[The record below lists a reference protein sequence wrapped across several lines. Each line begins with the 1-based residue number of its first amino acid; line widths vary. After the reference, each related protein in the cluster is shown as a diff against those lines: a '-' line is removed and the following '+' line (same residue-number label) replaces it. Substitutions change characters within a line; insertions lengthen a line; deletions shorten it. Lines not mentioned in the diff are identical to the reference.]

1 MLSAAS
7 HMHIEELQT
16 LHTSGEPPQRQATQ
30 RKQSLRTDCPI
41 RAARHSPFQTAA
53 FASTHTSGSK
63 KEAADKTPLFGGN
76 SRTLGESSSGGSNYK
91 SNPCRLQISESHMR
105 SREASSAHSGSSS
118 LPTVPSNTP
127 KNATSFLPARSAGH
141 THCGSACFP
150 QNGKGAARPHR
161 SGSTMNSAICS
172 QSAAEDVHEGASIKS
187 CMLLVD
193 DDSGTEA
200 AGGAPLQLAA
210 RQIPP
215 SVLSP
220 SSSSGLSR
228 ASGAATPT
236 GGLVAPATAAVARKS
251 VRLSAAA
258 AAEEEATAASEEA
271 AAARDVWLQH
281 CSSELRLEQL
291 QMLKEETAVN
301 RKKRMQQREEK
312 QSKDAKAHNHR
323 VQHKQQQHQQQ
334 QNQHQQQ
341 QQQHGRQRRND
352 EPPAKDSKASTGAID
367 YRGRPLHDVEHA
379 YYKSSMLSHHSKML
393 NLRGFF
399 NLFFI
404 VLVVVNASLVT
415 ENILTY
421 VSTEYRGLE
430 QELASV
436 MLLHSRTSGNLPR
449 LGVGGGVEMHL
460 CIVGAYVIERFVAA
474 ASLRVLD
481 GFVALLILLN
491 LSMCFLMPFLTV
503 PMEQRKEQQPRLLW
517 RVWRLV
523 GPPCAAVAASL
534 LLAFSIVW
542 CFKFFSLHHT
552 CLDTRRAIL
561 RGENLVAV
569 CNDREEEARVAAL
582 YPYSIT
588 LRHVYRFIV
597 LPTMCFQFQYPFTPC
612 IRWFSVL
619 RHVAESAVCLA
630 MMKIVIDQYIWIV
643 VRDSFSITQLQTIPL
658 SVLVS
663 HFFRQDWWNASSFG
677 EYWRKWNLPIHF
689 FLHRHVNKPLLRNGV
704 PKFFA
709 ACVVFFISAL
719 MHEYLVVVP
728 LQLGWTGFIF
738 FAFIGPFKTTPQSGI
753 ASFGSSSVSPGSR
766 LAFCYIGIYGE

>member
-1 MLSAAS
+1 MTWPAAEPTATEECQLRQRKRCTPAAAAAAAAAATAKVVAEMQAEPVETRARTAEISSTAASASSSSAAS
-7 HMHIEELQT
+7 YP
-16 LHTSGEPPQRQATQ
+16 G
-30 RKQSLRTDCPI
+30 
-41 RAARHSPFQTAA
+41 
-53 FASTHTSGSK
+53 
-63 KEAADKTPLFGGN
+63 
-76 SRTLGESSSGGSNYK
+76 
-91 SNPCRLQISESHMR
+91 
-105 SREASSAHSGSSS
+105 
-118 LPTVPSNTP
+118 
-127 KNATSFLPARSAGH
+127 
-141 THCGSACFP
+141 
-150 QNGKGAARPHR
+150 
-161 SGSTMNSAICS
+161 
-172 QSAAEDVHEGASIKS
+172 
-187 CMLLVD
+187 
-193 DDSGTEA
+193 
-200 AGGAPLQLAA
+200 
-210 RQIPP
+210 QIPP

-251 VRLSAAA
+251 
-258 AAEEEATAASEEA
+258 EA

-301 RKKRMQQREEK
+301 RKKRM
-312 QSKDAKAHNHR
+312 
-323 VQHKQQQHQQQ
+323 
-334 QNQHQQQ
+334 
-341 QQQHGRQRRND
+341 
-352 EPPAKDSKASTGAID
+352 
-367 YRGRPLHDVEHA
+367 PLHDVEHA

-421 VSTEYRGLE
+421 GC
-430 QELASV
+430 
-436 MLLHSRTSGNLPR
+436 LLQFPR
-449 LGVGGGVEMHL
+449 SIEDLSKNWPVL
-460 CIVGAYVIERFVAA
+460 CCF
-474 ASLRVLD
+474 
-481 GFVALLILLN
+481 IL
-491 LSMCFLMPFLTV
+491 
-503 PMEQRKEQQPRLLW
+503 
-517 RVWRLV
+517 
-523 GPPCAAVAASL
+523 
-534 LLAFSIVW
+534 
-542 CFKFFSLHHT
+542 
-552 CLDTRRAIL
+552 
-561 RGENLVAV
+561 
-569 CNDREEEARVAAL
+569 
-582 YPYSIT
+582 
-588 LRHVYRFIV
+588 
-597 LPTMCFQFQYPFTPC
+597 FQYPFTPC

-663 HFFRQDWWNASSFG
+663 HFFRQMIRLSIPNLYVWLLMFIGLFHHWCNILAEITRFGDREFYLDWWNASSFG

-738 FAFIGPFKTTPQSGI
+738 FAFIGQIPLMYITNIQFLGI
-753 ASFGSSSVSPGSR
+753 LLYWYLWGVKQGAVTELDPSR
-766 LAFCYIGIYGE
+766 IALS